1 MIWGEKRQHG
11 WERGMW
17 SRRHPGKWKTQCW
30 EGSTVFRRVF
40 ARSWSTVSFFRKN
53 MSLWF
58 SSLLCS
64 DVTVTDFLTAHGQM
78 LVRTLSS
85 TLHLMPFLSSLITAP
100 IFLYRQGHSLKPAD
114 CILPP
119 DTVIFSSL
127 SFLGQRKQLPTVRN
141 SVVLLKCFV
150 CLFLFTGN
158 LIAKAENF
166 HWISSV
172 FWSLIF
178 VNLVLL
184 SCDFSD
190 FVLHAY
196 LLRNCKLGIMKFL
209 YMSINLVGFFHCP
222 STCNLWSFF
231 NMFC

>member
-85 TLHLMPFLSSLITAP
+85 TLHLMPFLSSLMP
-100 IFLYRQGHSLKPAD
+100 SNHCSH
-114 CILPP
+114 
-119 DTVIFSSL
+119 SSL
-127 SFLGQRKQLPTVRN
+127 QTGSFFEASRLHFAPWH
-141 SVVLLKCFV
+141 CY
-150 CLFLFTGN
+150 LFF
-158 LIAKAENF
+158 LIILRAEKATP
-166 HWISSV
+166 
-172 FWSLIF
+172 
-178 VNLVLL
+178 
-184 SCDFSD
+184 
-190 FVLHAY
+190 
-196 LLRNCKLGIMKFL
+196 NCKKLCC
-209 YMSINLVGFFHCP
+209 S
-222 STCNLWSFF
+222 S
-231 NMFC
+231 